1 MAKFKLTNN
10 AVKDLSDI
18 WNYTFDTWSES
29 QADKYYKLILNACAA
44 IAEKQ
49 QQGKVY
55 EEIYPELKGKKVSK
69 HIIFYR
75 IMEDKSIEIT
85 RILHERMDLKNKLT
99 SLLPSEVKN
108 DPLITRSK

>member
-29 QADKYYKLILNACAA
+29 QADKYYKLILNACTA
-44 IAEKQ
+44 IAKKP
-49 QQGKVY
+49 QQGKVF
-55 EEIYPELKGKKVSK
+55 EEIYPDLKGKKASK

-75 IMEDKSIEIT
+75 ISEDKSIEIA
-85 RILHERMDLKNKLT
+85 RILHERIDLKNQLK
-99 SLLPSEVKN
+99 
-108 DPLITRSK
+108 R